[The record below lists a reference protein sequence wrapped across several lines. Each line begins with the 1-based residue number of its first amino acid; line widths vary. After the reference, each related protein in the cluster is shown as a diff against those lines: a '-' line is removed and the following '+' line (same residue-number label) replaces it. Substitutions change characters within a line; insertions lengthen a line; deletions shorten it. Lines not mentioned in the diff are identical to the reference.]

1 MTNTKRFLA
10 LLLAAIMSIAMFSVA
25 SAADMLGIETLENPN
40 VTIAA
45 YWEITDEVILQAITD
60 FETKYGGKVTVNV
73 VGWNKGAN
81 AIQEAMATGDMFDLV
96 FTEGNARFPGD
107 AVVDLYQPI
116 DEWLDDTAFDQ
127 ASLDAF
133 LYDGSHWVY
142 TNYAITSPY
151 LIIYNKTIFE
161 EEGMETPTE
170 LYNNGKWT
178 YAKFLEY
185 MEYFTR
191 DLDGDGATDQWGLG
205 ARYKRQN
212 FGHANDGYPVKE
224 VEGGKLAVTI
234 DTEETIQWYEF
245 TTKFQSII
253 DNATSD
259 CPADSTLTNRGC
271 VMYSEA
277 GPSAGV
283 PSAEESTDE
292 FDFVPLPTYDGR
304 LATTPV
310 WDNGYAMVKGAPNPE
325 GAGVLM
331 AMIGKAKMEAYD
343 AQLAEQYTEEQVE
356 RYYTIMSKIIPQRRK
371 YTGVTVDAGEKE
383 ARSGVPAQTIVET
396 YKTQLEEQVATYNA
410 ALEN

>member
-10 LLLAAIMSIAMFSVA
+10 LLLTVIMSMTMFSFA
-25 SAADMLGIETLENPN
+25 SAEGVDMLGKETLENPN

-45 YWEITDEVILQAITD
+45 YWAISDQVILDAIAA
-60 FETKYGGKVTVNV
+60 FEAKYGGKVTVNV

-107 AVVDLYQPI
+107 AVAELYQPI
-116 DEWLDDTAFDQ
+116 DQWLDYNAFDK

-133 LYDGSHWVY
+133 LYDGGHWVF

-151 LIIYNKTIFE
+151 LVIYNKTIFE

-170 LYNNGKWT
+170 LFNNGEWT

-191 DLDGDGATDQWGLG
+191 DLDGDGALDQWGIG
-205 ARYKRQN
+205 PRYKNQN
-212 FGHANDGYPVKE
+212 FGFANDGYPVKE
-224 VEGGKLAVTI
+224 IENGKLAVTI
-234 DTEETIQWYEF
+234 DSPENIQWYEF
-245 TTKFQSII
+245 MAEFQRI
-253 DNATSD
+253 NAVPGKDASL
-259 CPADSTLTNRGC
+259 ANRSC

-283 PSAEESTDE
+283 PAAEETTDE
-292 FDFVPLPTYDGR
+292 FDFVPLPTFDGR

-310 WDNGYAMVKGAPNPE
+310 WDNGYAMVNGAPNPE

-343 AQLAEQYTEEQVE
+343 AQLAEMYTEEQVE

-371 YTGVTVDAGEKE
+371 YTGVDVGAGEGD
-383 ARSGVPAQTIVET
+383 ARNGVPAQTIVET
-396 YKTQLEEQVATYNA
+396 YKTQLEEQVAAYNA

>member
-10 LLLAAIMSIAMFSVA
+10 MLLALIMSMAMFSFA
-25 SAADMLGIETLENPN
+25 SAEGADMLGKETLENPN

-45 YWEITDEVILQAITD
+45 YWAISDQVILDAIAE
-60 FETKYGGKVTVNV
+60 FEAKYGGKVTVNV

-81 AIQEAMATGDMFDLV
+81 AIQEAMTTGDMFDLV

-107 AVVDLYQPI
+107 AVAELYQPI
-116 DEWLDDTAFDQ
+116 DEWLDYNAFDK

-133 LYDGSHWVY
+133 LYNGSHWVF

-151 LIIYNKTIFE
+151 LLIYNKTIFE
-161 EEGMETPTE
+161 EEGLDTPTDLFNAGE
-170 LYNNGKWT
+170 WT

-185 MEYFTR
+185 CEYFTR
-191 DLDGDGATDQWGLG
+191 DLDGDGALDQWGIG
-205 ARYKRQN
+205 PRYKNQN
-212 FGHANDGYPVKE
+212 FGYANDGIIVKE
-224 VEGGKLAVTI
+224 IAGGKLAANI
-234 DTEETIQWYEF
+234 DSEEVKQYYEF
-245 TTKFQSII
+245 LAEFQRI
-253 DNATSD
+253 NKEA
-259 CPADSTLTNRGC
+259 CKEVNLAARLH

-283 PSAEESTDE
+283 PTAEESTDE

-343 AQLAEQYTEEQVE
+343 AQLRENYTEEQVE
-356 RYYTIMSKIIPQRRK
+356 RYYAIMGKIVPQQRK
-371 YTGVTVDAGEKE
+371 YTGVTVNAGEGD
-383 ARSGVPAQTIVET
+383 ARNGVPAQTIVET

>member
-10 LLLAAIMSIAMFSVA
+10 LLLTVIMSMAMFSFA
-25 SAADMLGIETLENPN
+25 SAEGADMLGKETLENPN

-45 YWEITDEVILQAITD
+45 YWAISDQVILDAIAE
-60 FETKYGGKVTVNV
+60 FEAKYGGKVTVNV

-81 AIQEAMATGDMFDLV
+81 AIQEAMTTGDMFDLV

-107 AVVDLYQPI
+107 AVAELYQPI
-116 DEWLDDTAFDQ
+116 DQWLDYSAFDK
-127 ASLDAF
+127 ASVDAF
-133 LYDGSHWVY
+133 LYKGEHYVF
-142 TNYAITSPY
+142 TNYAITQPY
-151 LIIYNKTIFE
+151 LLIYNKTIFE
-161 EEGMETPTE
+161 EEGLETPTDLFNAGE
-170 LYNNGKWT
+170 WT

-185 MEYFTR
+185 CEYFTR
-191 DLDGDGATDQWGLG
+191 DNDGDGALDQWGIG
-205 ARYKRQN
+205 PRYKNQN
-212 FGHANDGYPVKE
+212 FGYANDGIIVKE
-224 VEGGKLAVTI
+224 IEGGKLAANI
-234 DTEETIQWYEF
+234 DAEEVKQYYEF
-245 TTKFQSII
+245 LAEFQRI
-253 DNATSD
+253 NKEA
-259 CPADSTLTNRGC
+259 CQEVNLAGRLH

-283 PSAEESTDE
+283 PTAEESTDE

-343 AQLAEQYTEEQVE
+343 AQLKEKYTEEQVE
-356 RYYTIMSKIIPQRRK
+356 RYYTIMSKIVPQQRK
-371 YTGVTVDAGEKE
+371 YTGVTVNAGEGD
-383 ARSGVPAQTIVET
+383 ARNGVPAQTIVET

-410 ALEN
+410 ALEQ

>member
-10 LLLAAIMSIAMFSVA
+10 LLLAAIMSMAMFSFA
-25 SAADMLGIETLENPN
+25 SAEGADMLGKETLENPN

-45 YWEITDEVILQAITD
+45 YWAISDQVILDAIAE
-60 FETKYGGKVTVNV
+60 FEAKYGGKVTVNV

-81 AIQEAMATGDMFDLV
+81 AIQEAMTTGDMFDLV

-107 AVVDLYQPI
+107 AVAELYQPI
-116 DEWLDDTAFDQ
+116 DEWLDYNAFDK

-133 LYDGSHWVY
+133 LYNGSHYVY
-142 TNYAITSPY
+142 TNYAITQPY
-151 LIIYNKTIFE
+151 LLIYNKTIFE
-161 EEGMETPTE
+161 EEGMDTPTDLFNAGE
-170 LYNNGKWT
+170 WT

-185 MEYFTR
+185 CEYFTR
-191 DLDGDGATDQWGLG
+191 DLDGDGALDQWGIG
-205 ARYKRQN
+205 PRYKNQN
-212 FGHANDGYPVKE
+212 FGYANDGIIVKE
-224 VEGGKLAVTI
+224 IEGGKLAANI
-234 DTEETIQWYEF
+234 DSEEVKQYYEF
-245 TTKFQSII
+245 LAEFQRI
-253 DNATSD
+253 NAQA
-259 CPADSTLTNRGC
+259 CAEVNLAGRLH

-283 PSAEESTDE
+283 PTAEESTDE

-343 AQLAEQYTEEQVE
+343 AQMREKYTDEQVE
-356 RYYTIMSKIIPQRRK
+356 RYYAIMGKIVPQQRK
-371 YTGVTVDAGEKE
+371 YTGVTVNAGEGD
-383 ARSGVPAQTIVET
+383 ARNGVPAQTIVET

-410 ALEN
+410 ALQN

>member
-10 LLLAAIMSIAMFSVA
+10 MLLAVIMSMAMFCTA
-25 SAADMLGIETLENPN
+25 SAEGVDMLGKETLENPN

-45 YWEITDEVILQAITD
+45 YWAISDQVILDAIAE
-60 FETKYGGKVTVNV
+60 FESKYGGKVTVNV

-107 AVVDLYQPI
+107 AVAELYQPI
-116 DEWLDDTAFDQ
+116 DQWLDYNAFDK

-133 LYDGSHWVY
+133 LYKGDHYVF

-161 EEGMETPTE
+161 EEGMETPVE
-170 LYNNGKWT
+170 LFNRGEWT

-212 FGHANDGYPVKE
+212 FGHANDGYPIKE
-224 VEGGKLAVTI
+224 IEDGKLAVAI
-234 DTEETIQWYEF
+234 DSEGTIQWYEF
-245 TTKFQSII
+245 LTAFNQLDGS
-253 DNATSD
+253 
-259 CPADSTLTNRGC
+259 CPQDSTLATRGC

-283 PSAEESTDE
+283 PSAEETTDE
-292 FDFVPLPTYDGR
+292 FDFVPIPTYDGR

-331 AMIGKAKMEAYD
+331 AMIGKAKMDAYD
-343 AQLAEQYTEEQVE
+343 EQLKTIYSEEQVE
-356 RYYTIMSKIIPQRRK
+356 RYYTIMGKIIPQRRK
-371 YTGVTVDAGEKE
+371 YTGVDVGAGEKD
-383 ARSGVPAQTIVET
+383 ALNGVPAQTIIET
-396 YKTQLEEQVATYNA
+396 YKTQLEEQVAAYNA
-410 ALEN
+410 ALEK

>member
-10 LLLAAIMSIAMFSVA
+10 LLLAAIMSMAMFSFA
-25 SAADMLGIETLENPN
+25 SAEGADMLGKETLENPN

-45 YWEITDEVILQAITD
+45 YWAISDQVILDAIAE
-60 FETKYGGKVTVNV
+60 FEAKYGGKVTVNV

-81 AIQEAMATGDMFDLV
+81 AIQEAMTTGDMFDLV

-107 AVVDLYQPI
+107 AVAELYQPI
-116 DEWLDDTAFDQ
+116 DEWLDYNAFDK

-133 LYDGSHWVY
+133 LYNGSHYVY
-142 TNYAITSPY
+142 TNYAITQPY
-151 LIIYNKTIFE
+151 LLIYNKTIFE
-161 EEGMETPTE
+161 EEGMDTPTDLFNAGE
-170 LYNNGKWT
+170 WT

-185 MEYFTR
+185 CEYFTR
-191 DLDGDGATDQWGLG
+191 DLDGDGALDQWGIG
-205 ARYKRQN
+205 PRYKNQN
-212 FGHANDGYPVKE
+212 FGYANDGIIVKE
-224 VEGGKLAVTI
+224 IEGGKLAANI
-234 DTEETIQWYEF
+234 DSEEVKQYYEF
-245 TTKFQSII
+245 LAEFQRI
-253 DNATSD
+253 NAQA
-259 CPADSTLTNRGC
+259 CAEVNLAGRLH

-283 PSAEESTDE
+283 PTAEESTDE
-292 FDFVPLPTYDGR
+292 FDFMPLPTYDGR

-343 AQLAEQYTEEQVE
+343 AQLLEKYTDEQVE
-356 RYYTIMSKIIPQRRK
+356 RYYAIMGKIVPQQRK
-371 YTGVTVDAGEKE
+371 YTGVTVNAGEGD
-383 ARSGVPAQTIVET
+383 ARNGVPAQTIVET

-410 ALEN
+410 ALQN

>member
-10 LLLAAIMSIAMFSVA
+10 MLLALIMSMAMFSFA
-25 SAADMLGIETLENPN
+25 SAEGADMLGKETLENPN

-45 YWEITDEVILQAITD
+45 YWAISDQVILDAIAE
-60 FETKYGGKVTVNV
+60 FEAKYGGKVTVNV

-81 AIQEAMATGDMFDLV
+81 AIQEAMTTGDMFDLV

-107 AVVDLYQPI
+107 AVAELYQPI
-116 DEWLDDTAFDQ
+116 DEWLDYNAFDK

-133 LYDGSHWVY
+133 MYNGGHWAF
-142 TNYAITSPY
+142 TNYAITQPY
-151 LIIYNKTIFE
+151 LLIYNKTIFE
-161 EEGMETPTE
+161 EEGMDTPTDLFNAGE
-170 LYNNGKWT
+170 WT

-185 MEYFTR
+185 CEYFTR
-191 DLDGDGATDQWGLG
+191 DLDGDGALDQWGIG
-205 ARYKRQN
+205 PRYKNQN
-212 FGHANDGYPVKE
+212 FGYANDGIIVKE
-224 VEGGKLAVTI
+224 IEGGKLAANI
-234 DTEETIQWYEF
+234 DAEEVKQYYEF
-245 TTKFQSII
+245 LAEFQRI
-253 DNATSD
+253 NAQA
-259 CPADSTLTNRGC
+259 CAEVNLAGRLH

-283 PSAEESTDE
+283 PTAEESTDE

-343 AQLAEQYTEEQVE
+343 AQLREKYTEEQVE
-356 RYYTIMSKIIPQRRK
+356 RYYTIMSKIVPQQRK
-371 YTGVTVDAGEKE
+371 YTGVTVNAGEGD
-383 ARSGVPAQTIVET
+383 ARNGVPAQTIVET
-396 YKTQLEEQVATYNA
+396 YKSQLEQQVADYNA

>member
-10 LLLAAIMSIAMFSVA
+10 LLLTAIMSMTMFSFA
-25 SAADMLGIETLENPN
+25 AAEGADMLGKETLENPN

-45 YWEITDEVILQAITD
+45 YWEITDQVILDAISA

-81 AIQEAMATGDMFDLV
+81 AIQEAMSTGDMFDLV

-107 AVVDLYQPI
+107 AVAELYQPI
-116 DEWLDDTAFDQ
+116 DEWLDYSAFDK

-133 LYDGSHWVY
+133 LYNGSHWVF

-151 LIIYNKTIFE
+151 LVIYNVTAFE
-161 EEGMETPTE
+161 EECLETPTE
-170 LYNNGKWT
+170 LFNKGEWT

-191 DLDGDGATDQWGLG
+191 DLDGDGALDQWGIG
-205 ARYKRQN
+205 PRYKNQN
-212 FGHANDGYPVKE
+212 FGFANDGYPVKE
-224 VEGGKLAVTI
+224 IEGGKLAVTI
-234 DTEETIQWYEF
+234 DSEECIQWYEF
-245 TTKFQSII
+245 LAEFQRI
-253 DNATSD
+253 NAVATSEVNL
-259 CPADSTLTNRGC
+259 AGRGHI
-271 VMYSEA
+271 MYSEA

-283 PSAEESTDE
+283 PSADETTDE

-310 WDNGYAMVKGAPNPE
+310 WDNGYAMVNGAPNPE

-343 AQLAEQYTEEQVE
+343 AQLKEQYTDEQVE
-356 RYYTIMSKIIPQRRK
+356 RYYTIMSKIMPQRRK
-371 YTGVTVDAGEKE
+371 YTGVDVGAGEGD
-383 ARSGVPAQTIVET
+383 ARNGVPAQTIVET

-410 ALEN
+410 ALEQ

>member
-10 LLLAAIMSIAMFSVA
+10 LLLTAIMSMTMFSFA
-25 SAADMLGIETLENPN
+25 AAEGADMLGKETLENPN

-45 YWEITDEVILQAITD
+45 YWEITDQVILDAISA
-60 FETKYGGKVTVNV
+60 FETKYGGEVTVNV

-81 AIQEAMATGDMFDLV
+81 AIQEAMSTGDMFDLV

-107 AVVDLYQPI
+107 AVAELYQPI
-116 DEWLDDTAFDQ
+116 DEWLDYSAFDK

-133 LYDGSHWVY
+133 LYNGSHWVF

-151 LIIYNKTIFE
+151 LVIYNVTAFE
-161 EEGMETPTE
+161 EEGLETPTE
-170 LYNNGKWT
+170 LFNKGEWT

-191 DLDGDGATDQWGLG
+191 DLDGDGALDQWGIG
-205 ARYKRQN
+205 PRYKNQN
-212 FGHANDGYPVKE
+212 FGFANDGYPVKE
-224 VEGGKLAVTI
+224 IEGGKLAVTI
-234 DTEETIQWYEF
+234 DSEECIQWYEF
-245 TTKFQSII
+245 LAEFQRI
-253 DNATSD
+253 NAVATSEVNL
-259 CPADSTLTNRGC
+259 AGRGHI
-271 VMYSEA
+271 MYSEA

-283 PSAEESTDE
+283 PSAEETTDE

-310 WDNGYAMVKGAPNPE
+310 WDNGYAMVNGAPNPE

-343 AQLAEQYTEEQVE
+343 AQLKEQYTDEQVE

-371 YTGVTVDAGEKE
+371 YTGVDVGAGEGD
-383 ARSGVPAQTIVET
+383 ARNGVPAQTIVET

-410 ALEN
+410 ALEQ

>member
-10 LLLAAIMSIAMFSVA
+10 LLLTAIMSMTMFSFA
-25 SAADMLGIETLENPN
+25 AAEGADMLGKETLENPN

-45 YWEITDEVILQAITD
+45 YWEITDQVILDAISA

-81 AIQEAMATGDMFDLV
+81 AIQEAMSTGDMFDLV

-107 AVVDLYQPI
+107 AVAELYQPI
-116 DEWLDDTAFDQ
+116 DEWLDYSAFDK

-133 LYDGSHWVY
+133 LYNGSHWVF

-151 LIIYNKTIFE
+151 LVIYNVTAFE
-161 EEGMETPTE
+161 EEGLETPTE
-170 LYNNGKWT
+170 LFNKGEWT

-191 DLDGDGATDQWGLG
+191 DLDGDGALDQWGIG
-205 ARYKRQN
+205 PRYKNQN
-212 FGHANDGYPVKE
+212 FGFANDGYPVKE
-224 VEGGKLAVTI
+224 IEGGKLAVTI
-234 DTEETIQWYEF
+234 DSEECIQWYEF
-245 TTKFQSII
+245 LAEFQRI
-253 DNATSD
+253 NAVATSEVNL
-259 CPADSTLTNRGC
+259 AGRGHI
-271 VMYSEA
+271 MYSEA

-283 PSAEESTDE
+283 PSADETTDE

-310 WDNGYAMVKGAPNPE
+310 WDNGYAMVNGAPNPE

-343 AQLAEQYTEEQVE
+343 AQLKEQYTDEQVE
-356 RYYTIMSKIIPQRRK
+356 RYYTIMSKIMPQRRK
-371 YTGVTVDAGEKE
+371 YTGVDVGAGEGD
-383 ARSGVPAQTIVET
+383 ARNGVPAQTIVET

-410 ALEN
+410 ALEQ